1 MVYIAILRGI
11 NVGGHR
17 KLPMAALRALLT
29 NLGYENVQTYIQSGN
44 VIFISEEQDQK
55 KIATSITKTIKET
68 YDYDVPVLVKTIAQW
83 KKAIQNNPFTIDD
96 ITKYSITFLS
106 ETPPN
111 VEIDIN
117 SKDDRFVIIDTEIY
131 LHCPNGFGRSKLDNS
146 LFERKLNVQATNRN
160 LKTVQKLLV
169 LAETLKTL

>member
-17 KLPMAALRALLT
+17 KLPMAELRALLT
-29 NLGYENVQTYIQSGN
+29 TLGFEKVQTYIQSGN
-44 VIFISEEQDQK
+44 AIFFSEEKDQK
-55 KIATSITKTIKET
+55 VIAASISNAIKKT
-68 YDYDVPVLVKTIAQW
+68 YDYDVPVLVKTISQW
-83 KKAIQNNPFTIDD
+83 KKAIANIPFTIDD

-106 ETPPN
+106 EIPPET
-111 VEIDIN
+111 EINID
-117 SKDDRFVIIDTEIY
+117 SKDDRFILIDTEIY

-146 LFERKLNVQATNRN
+146 LFERKLKVQATNRN

-169 LAETLKTL
+169 LAENLYI